1 MDIGLSQG
9 VSDQPMD
16 GKLPAKSGRKNSA
29 SAKKGTSRNNM
40 VAQTE
45 PEKPSEGVGP
55 YRYVKKVIK
64 DQEEDDKATLA
75 ELRAIVDGISKSYD
89 SDDNLSCGD
98 NISVESLTLQSQ
110 GTWGASNNDLDDSD
124 YRTKGITSSFS
135 EEAIAKATGR

>member
-1 MDIGLSQG
+1 
-9 VSDQPMD
+9 
-16 GKLPAKSGRKNSA
+16 
-29 SAKKGTSRNNM
+29 M
-40 VAQTE
+40 VAQT
-45 PEKPSEGVGP
+45 EKPSEGVGP
-55 YRYVKKVIK
+55 YRYVKKVLK

-98 NISVESLTLQSQ
+98 NISVESLTLPSQ
-110 GTWGASNNDLDDSD
+110 GTWGASNHDLDDSD